1 MDGELKR
8 FSMGKFCRCRAERL
22 KILSP
27 SFLSGSIECFPS
39 GSILN
44 NIKFSQWLN
53 IAQQKVFQVA
63 HSSTLLE
70 IRVPL
75 TEGDTIFCLNVT
87 ALNKGALYE
96 PSLNHS

>member
-1 MDGELKR
+1 M
-8 FSMGKFCRCRAERL
+8 
-22 KILSP
+22 
-27 SFLSGSIECFPS
+27 
-39 GSILN
+39 N

-63 HSSTLLE
+63 HSCTLLE
-70 IRVPL
+70 IRVLP
-75 TEGDTIFCLNVT
+75 TEGETIFDLDVT